1 MFGGSVDLTTIAQ
14 IPIAT
19 ILGTPFNPIHGAMS
33 IHANIEKTPHSK
45 NKHPKYIIQKI
56 FSIYFQ
62 KKARY
67 IFLQINNS
75 NTPANIIMIFIA

>member
-1 MFGGSVDLTTIAQ
+1 VFGGSVDLTTIAQ

-56 FSIYFQ
+56 FFHLFS
-62 KKARY
+62 KKKGYSKFFRV
-67 IFLQINNS
+67 F
-75 NTPANIIMIFIA
+75 TF